1 MIKSLQNS
9 AAGINAQQARIDT
22 TAGNIAGVNVDAFK
36 SEKPSFADLVY
47 EKMAD
52 SGRPVKASGSQPA
65 HGSGSRQVA
74 VTRVFDQGVLRE
86 TGRETDLAIN
96 GRGFFKVQM
105 PDGSQAYTR
114 YGVFKINADRE
125 LVTEE
130 GYKLYP
136 EVVLPEGYREM
147 LVDKGGRIR
156 VRGADDQISDLLDM
170 SIYSFI
176 NPAALKPLGG
186 NLYAATEEAGP
197 EEEGLPGQG
206 GFGEVVQKSLESSN
220 VDLTVEMTE
229 LLESQRA
236 YQLNARALRAADDM
250 WGMAN
255 NLRK

>member
-9 AAGINAQQARIDT
+9 ATGINTQQARIDT
-22 TAGNIAGVNVDAFK
+22 TAGNIAGVNTDAYK

-52 SGRPVKASGSQPA
+52 SGKPVKASGSEPA
-65 HGSGSRQVA
+65 HGSGSRQVT

-105 PDGSQAYTR
+105 PDGSHAYTR
-114 YGVFKINADRE
+114 YGVFRVNAGRE

-136 EVVLPEGYREM
+136 EVVLPEGYREVM
-147 LVDKGGRIR
+147 VDKSGKIR
-156 VRGADDQISDLLDM
+156 VRGADDQISDLLEM
-170 SIYSFI
+170 TVYSFI
-176 NPAALKPLGG
+176 NPTALKPLGG
-186 NLYAATEEAGP
+186 SLFAATEEAGP
-197 EEEGLPGQG
+197 EEEGMPGQG

-220 VDLTVEMTE
+220 VDLSVEMTE